1 MQSISVWPSF
11 FFTCALLL
19 VVSFLTG
26 CDSSSSPSV
35 TATEDPTKV
44 DAAPDPQT
52 SDPAEENLLTIGS
65 VAPPLDIEH
74 WLSDG
79 HGKFGEVTNFE
90 SGKVYVVEFWATWCG
105 PCVASMPHLAELQ
118 ESFADQDVQIISVSN
133 EDLDTVNSMLS
144 RNYKGPDDDGPS
156 TYGELTSAYCLTT
169 DPDRSVSKDYMEAAE
184 RNGIPCAFIV
194 GKSGLIEWIGHPNG
208 MGNVLQKVVANKWD
222 REQSA
227 AAMKKTQTLNKLASV
242 VMTLARQGKTDEAKQ
257 KLVEQRANQGE
268 ELSPVIEQLEAMVA
282 MASVEKM
289 IKADQIDVAMAEI
302 QQQRETGNE
311 KFAPVWDQKLVKLL
325 VMENRY
331 KDATDKLNGILN
343 DSSPQLLNQIAWG
356 IYTHASKDNEIPPE
370 LLDAAI
376 VATEK
381 ALEETPNNGAIMDT
395 LAHLLHLSGDLDRA
409 IEVQNKAMENPG
421 SAEPDIKTFLEQL
434 LKEKEEA
441 DANGTA
447 GV

>member
-1 MQSISVWPSF
+1 MQSISVWSSF

-169 DPDRSVSKDYMEAAE
+169 CLLYTSPSPRDR
-184 RNGIPCAFIV
+184 G
-194 GKSGLIEWIGHPNG
+194 
-208 MGNVLQKVVANKWD
+208 
-222 REQSA
+222 
-227 AAMKKTQTLNKLASV
+227 
-242 VMTLARQGKTDEAKQ
+242 
-257 KLVEQRANQGE
+257 
-268 ELSPVIEQLEAMVA
+268 
-282 MASVEKM
+282 
-289 IKADQIDVAMAEI
+289 
-302 QQQRETGNE
+302 
-311 KFAPVWDQKLVKLL
+311 
-325 VMENRY
+325 
-331 KDATDKLNGILN
+331 
-343 DSSPQLLNQIAWG
+343 
-356 IYTHASKDNEIPPE
+356 
-370 LLDAAI
+370 
-376 VATEK
+376 
-381 ALEETPNNGAIMDT
+381 
-395 LAHLLHLSGDLDRA
+395 
-409 IEVQNKAMENPG
+409 
-421 SAEPDIKTFLEQL
+421 
-434 LKEKEEA
+434 
-441 DANGTA
+441 
-447 GV
+447 